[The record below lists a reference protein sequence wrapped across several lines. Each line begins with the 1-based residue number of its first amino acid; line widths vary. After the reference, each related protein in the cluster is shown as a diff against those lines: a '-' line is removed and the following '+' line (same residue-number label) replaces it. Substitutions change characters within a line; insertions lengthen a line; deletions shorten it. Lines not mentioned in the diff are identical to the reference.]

1 MIRAVGSRLILIE
14 HDLETNPADR
24 AKARSRR
31 GRCARRRASLNV
43 AVRTDNAPPAGSG
56 RRNFALDGW
65 TIIAVAIGIFVAVPI
80 GSVLLTALGPS
91 DGIWSHLV
99 STVLWVYVGNTLGLM
114 AGVAAGTIAIGT
126 STAWLVTM
134 YRFPGR
140 RILSWALLLPLAVPS
155 YILAFVVTDQLEYA
169 GNVQGALR
177 AVFGWTSARDYWF
190 PEIRSLGGAII
201 VLSLVLYPYVYL
213 LARAAFIEQSFGLF
227 ETSRTLGRGPVASF
241 FSIAVPLAR
250 PAIAVGVALALMET
264 LNEYG
269 TIDFFAVPTLT
280 AGIFDV
286 WLNMDS
292 TAGAAQLASIL
303 VMLALVL
310 VALERISRRLR
321 RYHDTTTRV
330 QPLPEYPLSTV
341 RGAAALVWCAAPVA
355 LGFVLPACVLGSYAM
370 VFHAETL
377 EARYLD
383 HVQNSMVLAVWAAG
397 IAALAGIALAYG
409 VRLSNRPA
417 MRGLAEFATIGYAV
431 PGAVLAV
438 GIMVPLG
445 HFDNAIDTV
454 SRAWFGIPLGLL
466 ISGTAAALVV
476 GYVVRFLALGYR
488 TVDSGLGRVT
498 PSIEGVARTLGAT
511 PTRALLRVHVPLI
524 RPSVIT
530 AALLVFV
537 DTMKELPL
545 TLILRPFNF
554 DTLATFVYQYAS
566 DELLEECALGALT
579 IVAAGVLPVMVMSR
593 TIARSRPGHASAS
606 APSRKR

>member
-1 MIRAVGSRLILIE
+1 M
-14 HDLETNPADR
+14 
-24 AKARSRR
+24 
-31 GRCARRRASLNV
+31 
-43 AVRTDNAPPAGSG
+43 
-56 RRNFALDGW
+56 LDGW
-65 TIIAVAIGIFVAVPI
+65 TLAAAAIGTLVAIPVC
-80 GSVLLTALGPS
+80 SVLFTALGPS

-99 STVLWVYVGNTLGLM
+99 STVLWVYAGNTLWLM
-114 AGVAAGTIAIGT
+114 LGVGVGTIVIGT

-155 YILAFVVTDQLEYA
+155 YILAFVITDQLEYA

-177 AVFGWTSARDYWF
+177 GVFGWSSARDYWF
-190 PEIRSLGGAII
+190 PEIRSLGGATV

-213 LARAAFIEQSFGLF
+213 LARASFIEQSFGLF
-227 ETSRTLGRGPVASF
+227 ETSRTLGRGPIASF
-241 FSIAVPLAR
+241 FTVAMPLAR

-264 LNEYG
+264 LNEFG
-269 TIDFFAVPTLT
+269 TIDYFAVPTLT

-292 TAGAAQLASIL
+292 TTGAAQLASVL
-303 VMLALVL
+303 VAFTLVL
-310 VALERISRRLR
+310 VVLERASRRSR

-330 QPLPEYPLSTV
+330 QALPEYPLSTA
-341 RGAAALVWCAAPVA
+341 RGAAALLWCATPVA
-355 LGFVLPACVLGSYAM
+355 LGFVLPACVLGGYAM
-370 VFHAETL
+370 DFYSVTL
-377 EARYLD
+377 EADYLD
-383 HVQNSMVLAVWAAG
+383 YVWNSMMLAVWAAV
-397 IAALAGIALAYG
+397 IAALAGIVLAYG
-409 VRLSNRPA
+409 VRLSPRRT
-417 MRGLAEFATIGYAV
+417 MRGLAEFATIGYAI

-445 HFDNAIDTV
+445 KFDNTIDAM
-454 SRAWFGIPLGLL
+454 SRAMFGLPLGLL
-466 ISGTAAALVV
+466 ISGTAVGLVI

-488 TVDSGLGRVT
+488 TVDSGLSRIT
-498 PSIEGVARTLGAT
+498 PSIEGAARTLGAT
-511 PTRALLRVHVPLI
+511 PTRALVRVHVPLV
-524 RPSVIT
+524 RPSVIA

-579 IVAAGVLPVMVMSR
+579 IVAAGVVPVILMSR
-593 TIARSRPGHASAS
+593 TITRSRPGHRNVSS
-606 APSRKR
+606 P

>member
-1 MIRAVGSRLILIE
+1 MSATLQAGGTPL
-14 HDLETNPADR
+14 
-24 AKARSRR
+24 
-31 GRCARRRASLNV
+31 
-43 AVRTDNAPPAGSG
+43 AGSA
-56 RRNFALDGW
+56 RWNFTLDGW
-65 TIIAVAIGIFVAVPI
+65 TLIAAAIGMLVAVPV
-80 GSVLLTALGPS
+80 GSVLFTALGPS
-91 DGIWSHLV
+91 DGIWGHLV
-99 STVLWVYVGNTLGLM
+99 STVLWVYVGNTLWLM
-114 AGVAAGTIAIGT
+114 LGVGVGTIVVGT

-140 RILSWALLLPLAVPS
+140 RILSWALLLPLAVPG
-155 YILAFVVTDQLEYA
+155 YVLAFVITDQLEYA

-177 AVFGWTSARDYWF
+177 GVFGWTSPREYWF
-190 PEIRSLGGAII
+190 PEIRSLGGATV

-241 FSIAVPLAR
+241 FTVAMPLAR

-264 LNEYG
+264 LNEFG

-292 TAGAAQLASIL
+292 TAGAAQLAS
-303 VMLALVL
+303 VL
-310 VALERISRRLR
+310 VAFTLVPVVIERGSRHSR
-321 RYHDTTTRV
+321 RYHETTTRV
-330 QPLPEYPLSTV
+330 QALPEYPLPTV

-355 LGFVLPACVLGSYAM
+355 LGFVLPAWVLGGYA
-370 VFHAETL
+370 VRFYAETL
-377 EARYLD
+377 EADYLGF
-383 HVQNSMVLAVWAAG
+383 VRNSMMLAVWAAV
-397 IAALAGIALAYG
+397 IVALAGITLAYG
-409 VRLSNRPA
+409 VRLSPRRA
-417 MRGLAEFATIGYAV
+417 MRGLAEFAAVGYAV

-445 HFDNAIDTV
+445 YFDNTIDAA
-454 SRAWFGIPLGLL
+454 SRALFGVPLGLL
-466 ISGTAAALVV
+466 ISGSAVALVI

-488 TVDSGLGRVT
+488 TVDSGLCRIT
-498 PSIEGVARTLGAT
+498 PSIEGAARTLGAG
-511 PTRALLRVHVPLI
+511 PARALVRVHLPII
-524 RPSVIT
+524 RPSLIT

-579 IVAAGVLPVMVMSR
+579 IVAAGVIPVILMSR
-593 TIARSRPGHASAS
+593 TITRSRPGHRNAG
-606 APSRKR
+606 

>member
-1 MIRAVGSRLILIE
+1 MSAVVPASGTLIEGSRG
-14 HDLETNPADR
+14 PR
-24 AKARSRR
+24 F
-31 GRCARRRASLNV
+31 
-43 AVRTDNAPPAGSG
+43 P
-56 RRNFALDGW
+56 LDTW
-65 TIIAVAIGIFVAVPI
+65 TAIAVAIGVLVAIPV

-91 DGIWSHLV
+91 DGIWGHLV
-99 STVLWVYVGNTLGLM
+99 STVLWVYVGNTLWLM
-114 AGVAAGTIAIGT
+114 LGVGAGTIVIGV

-155 YILAFVVTDQLEYA
+155 YILAFVITDQLEYA
-169 GNVQGALR
+169 GNLQSALR
-177 AVFGWTSARDYWF
+177 GVFGWSSARDYWF
-190 PEIRSLGGAII
+190 PEIRSLGGATI

-227 ETSRTLGRGPVASF
+227 EASRTLGRGPSRSFLTVA
-241 FSIAVPLAR
+241 APLAR

-292 TAGAAQLASIL
+292 TTGAAQLASVL
-303 VMLALVL
+303 VTFALVL
-310 VALERISRRLR
+310 VAIERISRRSR
-321 RYHDTTTRV
+321 RFHETTTRV
-330 QPLPEYPLSTV
+330 QPLPEYPLSPA
-341 RGAAALVWCAAPVA
+341 RGAAAFVWCAVPVA
-355 LGFVLPACVLGSYAM
+355 LGFVLPACVLGGYATRFYA
-370 VFHAETL
+370 VTL
-377 EARYLD
+377 EADYLAY
-383 HVQNSMVLAVWAAG
+383 VGNTMFLAAWAA
-397 IAALAGIALAYG
+397 ALVALAGIALAYG
-409 VRLSNRPA
+409 VRLSSRRA

-445 HFDNAIDTV
+445 YFDNTIDGL
-454 SRAWFGIPLGLL
+454 SRTILGIPLGLL
-466 ISGTAAALVV
+466 VSGSAVGLVI
-476 GYVVRFLALGYR
+476 GYTVRFLALGYR
-488 TVDSGLGRVT
+488 TVDAGLSRVT
-498 PSIEGVARTLGAT
+498 PNMEGAARTLGAG
-511 PTRALLRVHVPLI
+511 PARALVSVHMPLI
-524 RPSVIT
+524 RPSIVT
-530 AALLVFV
+530 AGLLVFV

-579 IVAAGVLPVMVMSR
+579 IVAAGVVPVMLMSR
-593 TIARSRPGHASAS
+593 TITRSRPGHRRA
-606 APSRKR
+606 

>member
-1 MIRAVGSRLILIE
+1 MSAVVPASGTLIEGSRG
-14 HDLETNPADR
+14 PR
-24 AKARSRR
+24 F
-31 GRCARRRASLNV
+31 
-43 AVRTDNAPPAGSG
+43 P
-56 RRNFALDGW
+56 LDTW
-65 TIIAVAIGIFVAVPI
+65 TAIAVAIGVLVAIPV

-99 STVLWVYVGNTLGLM
+99 STVLRVYVGNTLWLM
-114 AGVAAGTIAIGT
+114 LGVGAGTIVIGV

-140 RILSWALLLPLAVPS
+140 HILSWALLLPLAVPS
-155 YILAFVVTDQLEYA
+155 YILAFVITDQLEYA
-169 GNVQGALR
+169 GNLQSALR
-177 AVFGWTSARDYWF
+177 GVFGWSSARDYWF
-190 PEIRSLGGAII
+190 PEIRSLGGATI

-227 ETSRTLGRGPVASF
+227 EASRTLGRGPSRSFLTVA
-241 FSIAVPLAR
+241 APLAR

-292 TAGAAQLASIL
+292 TTGAAQLASVL
-303 VMLALVL
+303 VTFALVL
-310 VALERISRRLR
+310 VAIERISRRSR
-321 RYHDTTTRV
+321 RFHETTTRV
-330 QPLPEYPLSTV
+330 QPLPEYPLSPV
-341 RGAAALVWCAAPVA
+341 RGAAAFVWCAAPVA
-355 LGFVLPACVLGSYAM
+355 LGFVLPACVLGGYATRFYA
-370 VFHAETL
+370 VTL
-377 EARYLD
+377 EADYLAY
-383 HVQNSMVLAVWAAG
+383 VGNTMFLAAWAA
-397 IAALAGIALAYG
+397 ALVALAGIALAYG
-409 VRLSNRPA
+409 VRLSSRRA

-445 HFDNAIDTV
+445 YFDNTIDGL
-454 SRAWFGIPLGLL
+454 SRTILGIPLGLL
-466 ISGTAAALVV
+466 VSGSAVALVV
-476 GYVVRFLALGYR
+476 GYTVRFLALGYR
-488 TVDSGLGRVT
+488 TVDAGLSRVT
-498 PSIEGVARTLGAT
+498 PNMEGAARTLGAG
-511 PTRALLRVHVPLI
+511 PARALVSVHMPLI
-524 RPSVIT
+524 RPSIIT
-530 AALLVFV
+530 AGLLVFV

-579 IVAAGVLPVMVMSR
+579 IVAAGVVPVMLMSR
-593 TIARSRPGHASAS
+593 TITRSRPGHRRA
-606 APSRKR
+606 

>member
-1 MIRAVGSRLILIE
+1 MSATLPAHGSPPV
-14 HDLETNPADR
+14 D
-24 AKARSRR
+24 SRR
-31 GRCARRRASLNV
+31 RRV
-43 AVRTDNAPPAGSG
+43 A
-56 RRNFALDGW
+56 FDGW
-65 TIIAVAIGIFVAVPI
+65 TLVAAGIGLFVAIPVGT
-80 GSVLLTALGPS
+80 VLVTALGPS
-91 DGIWSHLV
+91 DGMWSHLV
-99 STVLWVYVGNTLGLM
+99 STVLWEYVGNTLWLM
-114 AGVAAGTIAIGT
+114 LGVGAGTIVIGT

-155 YILAFVVTDQLEYA
+155 YILAFVITDQLEYA
-169 GNVQGALR
+169 GNVQSALR
-177 AVFGWTSARDYWF
+177 GLFGWTSARDYWF
-190 PEIRSLGGAII
+190 PEIRSLGGATI

-213 LARAAFIEQSFGLF
+213 LARAAFIEQCFGLF
-227 ETSRTLGRGPVASF
+227 ETSRTLGRGPIASF
-241 FSIAVPLAR
+241 FTVAAPLAR
-250 PAIAVGVALALMET
+250 PAIAVGTALALMET
-264 LNEYG
+264 LNEFG

-292 TAGAAQLASIL
+292 TAGAAQLASVL
-303 VMLALVL
+303 VAFALVL
-310 VALERISRRLR
+310 VAIERISRRSR

-330 QPLPEYPLSTV
+330 QALPEYRLPAA
-341 RGAAALVWCAAPVA
+341 RGIAAFVWCAAPVA

-370 VFHAETL
+370 VFYAETL
-377 EARYLD
+377 EADYLD
-383 HVQNSMVLAVWAAG
+383 YVRNSMMLAAWAAV
-397 IAALAGIALAYG
+397 IAALAGIGLAYG
-409 VRLSNRPA
+409 VRLSPRRA
-417 MRGLAEFATIGYAV
+417 MRGLAEFATIGYAI

-445 HFDNAIDTV
+445 YFDNALDAM
-454 SRAWFGIPLGLL
+454 SRGLFGIPLGLL
-466 ISGTAAALVV
+466 VSGTATALVV

-488 TVDSGLGRVT
+488 TVDSGLARVT
-498 PSIEGVARTLGAT
+498 PSIEGAARTLGAS
-511 PTRALLRVHVPLI
+511 PSRALVRVHVPII

-579 IVAAGVLPVMVMSR
+579 IVVAGVAPVVLMSR
-593 TIARSRPGHASAS
+593 TIARSRPGHRSAS
-606 APSRKR
+606 AT

>member
-1 MIRAVGSRLILIE
+1 MSATLRAG
-14 HDLETNPADR
+14 A
-24 AKARSRR
+24 
-31 GRCARRRASLNV
+31 
-43 AVRTDNAPPAGSG
+43 APIAGSG
-56 RRNFALDGW
+56 WWRFPIDTW
-65 TIIAVAIGIFVAVPI
+65 TLIATAIGLFVAIPV
-80 GSVLLTALGPS
+80 GSVLVTALGPS

-99 STVLWVYVGNTLGLM
+99 STVLWVYAGNTLWLM
-114 AGVAAGTIAIGT
+114 LGVGIGTIIIGT

-140 RILSWALLLPLAVPS
+140 RVLSWALLLPLAVPS
-155 YILAFVVTDQLEYA
+155 YILAFVITDQLEYA
-169 GNVQGALR
+169 GNVQSALR
-177 AVFGWTSARDYWF
+177 GVFGWTSPREYWF
-190 PEIRSLGGAII
+190 PEIRSLGGATV

-241 FSIAVPLAR
+241 FTVAMPLAR

-292 TAGAAQLASIL
+292 TTGAAQLASIL
-303 VMLALVL
+303 VAFTLILV
-310 VALERISRRLR
+310 VIERASRRAR

-330 QPLPEYPLSTV
+330 QALPEYPLSLT

-355 LGFVLPACVLGSYAM
+355 LGFVLPAWVLGGYA
-370 VFHAETL
+370 VEFYAETL
-377 EARYLD
+377 EADYVD
-383 HVQNSMVLAVWAAG
+383 YVWNSMMLATWAAV
-397 IAALAGIALAYG
+397 IAALAGILLAYG
-409 VRLSNRPA
+409 VRLSPRRA

-445 HFDNAIDTV
+445 HFDNTV
-454 SRAWFGIPLGLL
+454 DAMSRALFGLPLGLL
-466 ISGTAAALVV
+466 ISGTATGLVI

-488 TVDSGLGRVT
+488 TVDSGLSRVT
-498 PSIEGVARTLGAT
+498 PSIEGAARTLGSSPAN
-511 PTRALLRVHVPLI
+511 ALMRVHVPII

-579 IVAAGVLPVMVMSR
+579 IVGAGVIPVILMSR
-593 TIARSRPGHASAS
+593 TITRSRPGHRNVSS
-606 APSRKR
+606 TKWSR

>member
-1 MIRAVGSRLILIE
+1 MSATLSPDDTLL
-14 HDLETNPADR
+14 
-24 AKARSRR
+24 
-31 GRCARRRASLNV
+31 
-43 AVRTDNAPPAGSG
+43 AGSG
-56 RRNFALDGW
+56 RRRIALDGW
-65 TIIAVAIGIFVAVPI
+65 TLIAAATGLFVAIPV
-80 GSVLLTALGPS
+80 GSVILTALGPS

-99 STVLWVYVGNTLGLM
+99 STVLWVYAGNTLWLMLGVGL
-114 AGVAAGTIAIGT
+114 GTIVIGT

-155 YILAFVVTDQLEYA
+155 YILAFVITDQLEYA
-169 GNVQGALR
+169 GNVQSALR
-177 AVFGWTSARDYWF
+177 GLFGWTSPREYWF
-190 PEIRSLGGAII
+190 PEIRSLGGATV

-241 FSIAVPLAR
+241 FTVALPLAR

-264 LNEYG
+264 LNEFG

-292 TAGAAQLASIL
+292 ATGAAQLASIL
-303 VMLALVL
+303 VAFTLVL
-310 VALERISRRLR
+310 VVIERISRRAR

-330 QPLPEYPLSTV
+330 QALPEYPLSTV
-341 RGAAALVWCAAPVA
+341 RGTGAFIWCTAPVA
-355 LGFVLPACVLGSYAM
+355 LGFVLPACVLGAYAAE
-370 VFHAETL
+370 FYAETL

-383 HVQNSMVLAVWAAG
+383 YVWNSMMLAVWAAV
-397 IAALAGIALAYG
+397 IAVLAGIALAYG
-409 VRLSNRPA
+409 VRLSQGRA
-417 MRGLAEFATIGYAV
+417 MRGLAEFATVGYAV

-445 HFDNAIDTV
+445 HFDNAIDSM
-454 SRAWFGIPLGLL
+454 SRSLFGLPLGLL
-466 ISGTAAALVV
+466 ISGTATALVI

-488 TVDSGLGRVT
+488 TVDSGLSRVT
-498 PSIEGVARTLGAT
+498 PSIEGAARTLGANS
-511 PTRALLRVHVPLI
+511 TRALVRVHVPLI

-579 IVAAGVLPVMVMSR
+579 IVVAGVLPVMLMSR
-593 TIARSRPGHASAS
+593 TIARSRPGHGNAFST
-606 APSRKR
+606 SRGRRAVV

>member
-1 MIRAVGSRLILIE
+1 MS
-14 HDLETNPADR
+14 TTFQAD
-24 AKARSRR
+24 AALLDS
-31 GRCARRRASLNV
+31 
-43 AVRTDNAPPAGSG
+43 SG
-56 RRNFALDGW
+56 RWRFALDGW
-65 TIIAVAIGIFVAVPI
+65 TLIAAALGLFVAIPVGTVIF
-80 GSVLLTALGPS
+80 TAFGPS

-99 STVLWVYVGNTLGLM
+99 STVLWVYAGNTLWLM
-114 AGVAAGTIAIGT
+114 LGVGVGTIVIGT

-155 YILAFVVTDQLEYA
+155 YILAFVITDQLEYA
-169 GNVQGALR
+169 GNVQSALR
-177 AVFGWTSARDYWF
+177 GVFGWTSPRDYWF
-190 PEIRSLGGAII
+190 PEIRSLGGAAI

-241 FSIAVPLAR
+241 FTIALPLAR
-250 PAIAVGVALALMET
+250 PAVAVGVALALMET
-264 LNEYG
+264 LNEFG

-292 TAGAAQLASIL
+292 TTGAAQLASIL
-303 VMLALVL
+303 VAFTLVL
-310 VALERISRRLR
+310 VVIERLSRRSR

-330 QPLPEYPLSTV
+330 QALPDYPLSTA
-341 RGAAALVWCAAPVA
+341 RGVGALLWCAMPVA
-355 LGFVLPACVLGSYAM
+355 LGFLLPALVLGSYAM
-370 VFHAETL
+370 VFYAETL
-377 EARYLD
+377 EADYFD
-383 HVQNSMVLAVWAAG
+383 YVWNSMTLAVWAAAV
-397 IAALAGIALAYG
+397 AAIAGITLAYG
-409 VRLSNRPA
+409 VRLSPRRT

-445 HFDNAIDTV
+445 YFDNAIDAA
-454 SRAWFGIPLGLL
+454 SQALFGLSTGLL
-466 ISGTAAALVV
+466 ISGTATALVV

-488 TVDSGLGRVT
+488 TVDSGLSRVT
-498 PSIEGVARTLGAT
+498 PSIEGVARTLGAS
-511 PTRALLRVHVPLI
+511 PTRALLRVHLPLI

-579 IVAAGVLPVMVMSR
+579 IVAAGVLPVILMSR
-593 TIARSRPGHASAS
+593 TIARSRPGHAYAAS
-606 APSRKR
+606 PPRGRRTGM

>member
-1 MIRAVGSRLILIE
+1 MNATLRAG
-14 HDLETNPADR
+14 A
-24 AKARSRR
+24 
-31 GRCARRRASLNV
+31 
-43 AVRTDNAPPAGSG
+43 APIAGSG
-56 RRNFALDGW
+56 WWRFPIDVW
-65 TIIAVAIGIFVAVPI
+65 TLIATAIGLFVAIPV
-80 GSVLLTALGPS
+80 GSVLVTALGPS

-99 STVLWVYVGNTLGLM
+99 STVLWVYAGNTLWLM
-114 AGVAAGTIAIGT
+114 LGVGIGTVIIGT

-155 YILAFVVTDQLEYA
+155 YILAFVITDQLEYA
-169 GNVQGALR
+169 GNVQSALR
-177 AVFGWTSARDYWF
+177 GVFGWTSPREYWF
-190 PEIRSLGGAII
+190 PEIRSLGGATV

-241 FSIAVPLAR
+241 FKVAMPLAR
-250 PAIAVGVALALMET
+250 PAVAVGVALALMET
-264 LNEYG
+264 LNEFG

-292 TAGAAQLASIL
+292 TTGAAQLASIL
-303 VMLALVL
+303 VAFTFVL
-310 VALERISRRLR
+310 VIIERTSRRSR

-330 QPLPEYPLSTV
+330 QALPEYPLSSM

-355 LGFVLPACVLGSYAM
+355 LGFVLPACVLGGYAM
-370 VFHAETL
+370 EFYAETL
-377 EARYLD
+377 EADYFD
-383 HVQNSMVLAVWAAG
+383 YVWNSMMLATWAAT
-397 IAALAGIALAYG
+397 IAALAGILLAYG
-409 VRLSNRPA
+409 VRLSPRRA

-445 HFDNAIDTV
+445 FFDNAVDAA
-454 SRAWFGIPLGLL
+454 SRKLFGLPLGLL
-466 ISGTAAALVV
+466 ISGTATGLVI

-488 TVDSGLGRVT
+488 TVDSGLSRVT
-498 PSIEGVARTLGAT
+498 PSIEGVARTLGAS
-511 PTRALLRVHVPLI
+511 PARALVRVHAPII

-579 IVAAGVLPVMVMSR
+579 IVVAGVMPVILMSR
-593 TIARSRPGHASAS
+593 TITRSRPGHGNASAT
-606 APSRKR
+606 SRSS

>member
-1 MIRAVGSRLILIE
+1 MKRRSNHG
-14 HDLETNPADR
+14 
-24 AKARSRR
+24 RSRR
-31 GRCARRRASLNV
+31 ESPLSVTLPANAALLAGSRRR
-43 AVRTDNAPPAGSG
+43 R
-56 RRNFALDGW
+56 FALDGW
-65 TIIAVAIGIFVAVPI
+65 TFIAAAIGLFVAIPV
-80 GSVLLTALGPS
+80 GSVLFTAVGPS

-99 STVLWVYVGNTLGLM
+99 STVLWVYAGNTLWLM
-114 AGVAAGTIAIGT
+114 LGVGVGTIVIGT

-140 RILSWALLLPLAVPS
+140 RTLSWALLLPLAVPS
-155 YILAFVVTDQLEYA
+155 YILAFVITDQLEYA
-169 GNVQGALR
+169 GNVQSALR
-177 AVFGWTSARDYWF
+177 GMFGWTSPKEYWF
-190 PEIRSLGGAII
+190 PEIRSLGGATV

-241 FSIAVPLAR
+241 FTVALPLAR

-292 TAGAAQLASIL
+292 TTGAAQLASIL
-303 VMLALVL
+303 VAFTLVL
-310 VALERISRRLR
+310 VVIERVSRHSR

-330 QPLPEYPLSTV
+330 QALPEYPLSSA

-370 VFHAETL
+370 VFYVETL

-383 HVQNSMVLAVWAAG
+383 YVWNSMMLASWAAV

-409 VRLSNRPA
+409 VRLSPRRA

-445 HFDNAIDTV
+445 HFDNAIDGM
-454 SRAWFGIPLGLL
+454 SRALFGIPLGLL
-466 ISGTAAALVV
+466 VSGTATALVI

-488 TVDSGLGRVT
+488 TVDSGLTRVT
-498 PSIEGVARTLGAT
+498 PSIEGVARTLGAS

-579 IVAAGVLPVMVMSR
+579 IVAAGVLPVMVMSW
-593 TIARSRPGHASAS
+593 TIARSRPGHTNASAR
-606 APSRKR
+606 SRSR

>member
-1 MIRAVGSRLILIE
+1 MSATLPAHGSLPIGSR
-14 HDLETNPADR
+14 
-24 AKARSRR
+24 
-31 GRCARRRASLNV
+31 RRRF
-43 AVRTDNAPPAGSG
+43 GI
-56 RRNFALDGW
+56 DGW
-65 TIIAVAIGIFVAVPI
+65 TLVAAAIGLFVAIPVGT
-80 GSVLLTALGPS
+80 VLVTALGPS
-91 DGIWSHLV
+91 DGMWSHLV
-99 STVLWVYVGNTLGLM
+99 STVLWEYVGNTLWLM
-114 AGVAAGTIAIGT
+114 LGVGAGTIVIGT

-155 YILAFVVTDQLEYA
+155 YILAFVITDQLEFA
-169 GNVQGALR
+169 GNVQSALR
-177 AVFGWTSARDYWF
+177 GVFGWTSARDYWF
-190 PEIRSLGGAII
+190 PEIRSLGGATI

-213 LARAAFIEQSFGLF
+213 LARAAFIEQCFGLF
-227 ETSRTLGRGPVASF
+227 ETSRTLGRGPIASF
-241 FSIAVPLAR
+241 FTVAAPLAR

-264 LNEYG
+264 LNEFG

-292 TAGAAQLASIL
+292 TAGAAQLAS
-303 VMLALVL
+303 VL
-310 VALERISRRLR
+310 VAFALILVAIERTSRRSR

-330 QPLPEYPLSTV
+330 QALPEYRLSTA
-341 RGAAALVWCAAPVA
+341 RGIAALVWCAAPVA
-355 LGFVLPACVLGSYAM
+355 LGFVLPACVLGNYAM
-370 VFHAETL
+370 VFYAETL
-377 EARYLD
+377 EADYLD
-383 HVQNSMVLAVWAAG
+383 YVRNSMMLAAWAAV
-397 IAALAGIALAYG
+397 IAALAGIGLAYG
-409 VRLSNRPA
+409 VRLSPRPA
-417 MRGLAEFATIGYAV
+417 MRGLAEFATIGYAI

-445 HFDNAIDTV
+445 YFDNALDSM
-454 SRAWFGIPLGLL
+454 SRGLFGIPLGLL
-466 ISGTAAALVV
+466 VSGTATALVV

-488 TVDSGLGRVT
+488 TVDSGLARVT
-498 PSIEGVARTLGAT
+498 PSIEGAARTLGAS
-511 PTRALLRVHVPLI
+511 PSRALVRVHVPII

-579 IVAAGVLPVMVMSR
+579 IVAAGVIPVVLMSR
-593 TIARSRPGHASAS
+593 TIARSRPGHRNASAT
-606 APSRKR
+606 